1 MPKVNEIYIKLLTAL
16 GKQHWWPADTPFEII
31 VGAILTQQTS
41 WRNVEK
47 AINSLKLAKRLKPIS
62 ILRTSDKKL
71 YAIVRSSGYYKQKT
85 KKLKIFCEFFIK
97 EYGGSI
103 RKMKT
108 LSSPISHLRSQ
119 LLSLWGIGRETADSI
134 LLYALDKPVFVVD
147 AYTIRIGERVGLFR
161 ARGYERVRFFFESNL
176 RRSVPVFKEY
186 HALLVEL
193 GKNYCKTKPLCKPCP
208 IKKLCNF
215 GRGV

>member
-1 MPKVNEIYIKLLTAL
+1 MSKAKVIYNRLIGVF
-16 GKQHWWPADTPFEII
+16 GKQRWWPADSPFEVI

-41 WRNVEK
+41 WKNVEK
-47 AINSLKLAKRLKPIS
+47 AIGNLKALSELSPRTILQTPSNRLQTLI
-62 ILRTSDKKL
+62 
-71 YAIVRSSGYYKQKT
+71 RSSGYYRQKAR
-85 KKLKIFCEFFIK
+85 KLKIFCKFFIK

-103 RKMKT
+103 KKMKAG
-108 LSSPISHLRSQ
+108 LVHVLRQ
-119 LLSLWGIGRETADSI
+119 GLLGLWGVGRETADSI
-134 LLYALDKPVFVVD
+134 LLYALGKPIFVVD
-147 AYTIRIGERVGLFR
+147 AYTIRIGERVGLFKSD
-161 ARGYERVRFFFESNL
+161 GYEHVRAFFESNL